1 MQIFIG
7 LYYSVKYS
15 NDSCTEY
22 GLRGTMPPSPSLSL
36 SLQAYCVFRVVVGG
50 LVVTWPH
57 HCAAVAVSNAAT
69 AVGIAATGN
78 DGRRTMVMGGRR
90 RAIGDGR
97 LAAADGDGSCV
108 CCR

>member
-50 LVVTWPH
+50 LVVTRPH
-57 HCAAVAVSNAAT
+57 RRATVAVSNAVT
-69 AVGIAATGN
+69 AVGIGVEVGVGGLQATG
-78 DGRRTMVMGGRR
+78 DRGWVVVAG
-90 RAIGDGR
+90 
-97 LAAADGDGSCV
+97 
-108 CCR
+108 